1 MTFVHRQIRLALP
14 TQNSVDLF
22 LYQWLSL
29 SIQPITSWWQILC
42 ESCCTKLISVGYWF
56 VSKTNL
62 NNTQFSRQLDF
73 SIDLSI
79 PIITIALI
87 MVNASFKL
95 LYVIIHYFIFWFW
108 DNYWRILELIVVINV
123 NKYLSNYLVWYSVVI
138 KELSHFFTWADN

>member
-14 TQNSVDLF
+14 TQNSDDLF
-22 LYQWLSL
+22 RYQWLSL

-73 SIDLSI
+73 SIVLSI
-79 PIITIALI
+79 PIITITFI

-123 NKYLSNYLVWYSVVI
+123 NKYLSNYLVWYSVGI